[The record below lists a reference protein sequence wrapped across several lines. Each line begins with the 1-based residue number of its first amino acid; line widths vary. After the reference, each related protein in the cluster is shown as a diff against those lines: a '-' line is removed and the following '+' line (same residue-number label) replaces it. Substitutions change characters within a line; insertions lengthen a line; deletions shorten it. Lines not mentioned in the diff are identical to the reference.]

1 VNVSGYSLRTMTTYV
16 LIGLNVGVYAATSL
30 VGGDVITTSSAV
42 IDQFGQYNAAVFNGE
57 VWRLLT
63 AMFLHADVVHIFGN
77 MFFLLIFGLRAEEL
91 FRTREYVLIYL
102 LSGLA
107 GGLLSLLMGPDMN
120 SVGASGAIFGVF
132 GATVI
137 YIRRAVG
144 RSMLAALMFAMFLLL
159 MNVGPN
165 VNVLAHVGGLG
176 AGLLMGYLLA
186 SAHRRIVTSRYGL
199 TPSD

>member
-1 VNVSGYSLRTMTTYV
+1 MTTYV

>member
-1 VNVSGYSLRTMTTYV
+1 MTTYV
-16 LIGLNVGVYAATSL
+16 LISLNVGVYAATSL

>member
-1 VNVSGYSLRTMTTYV
+1 MTTYV
-16 LIGLNVGVYAATSL
+16 LISLNVGVYAATSL

-42 IDQFGQYNAAVFNGE
+42 IDQFGQYNAAVLNGE